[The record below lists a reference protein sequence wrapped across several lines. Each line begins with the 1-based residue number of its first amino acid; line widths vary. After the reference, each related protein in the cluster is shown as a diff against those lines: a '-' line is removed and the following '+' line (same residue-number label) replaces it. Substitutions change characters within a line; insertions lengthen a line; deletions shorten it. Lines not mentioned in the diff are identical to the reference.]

1 MYLNSPSSGEFSG
14 SFEKNKS
21 VSKFPLEGEF
31 RYTFKNSLMVVNFH
45 RVQWTVK
52 IEFHANLELLVVK
65 MERVLEIFVLHRH
78 VPITI
83 MTAC

>member
-1 MYLNSPSSGEFSG
+1 MKVYLSSP
-14 SFEKNKS
+14 
-21 VSKFPLEGEF
+21 LDGEF